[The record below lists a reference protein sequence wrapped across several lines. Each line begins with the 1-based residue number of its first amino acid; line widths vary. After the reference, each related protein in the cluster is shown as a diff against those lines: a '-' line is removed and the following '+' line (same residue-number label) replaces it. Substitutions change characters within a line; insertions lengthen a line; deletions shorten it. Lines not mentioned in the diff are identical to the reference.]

1 MTSSPLFDIF
11 KHLTKQDRFALKDF
25 VHSPF
30 HNKREDVV
38 LLFDYIDLHFTDGVG
53 GGPFWEKEPVYK
65 AIFPEKKTYDDKAM
79 RYTMSFLLK
88 CIRQYLICNEL
99 KNNELDSEMKLNR
112 ALRQRTADKAY
123 QKNLSESYQS
133 LETQPLRNAEFH
145 LQKFQLLES
154 EPFHGK
160 SSTTGS
166 RESVIR
172 IHEYGVLMGPVAN
185 VGVV

>member
-25 VHSPF
+25 VRSPF

-38 LLFDYIDLHFTDGVG
+38 LLFDYIDKHFTDLSPEHREGVG
-53 GGPFWEKEPVYK
+53 DGQFWGKERVYK

-99 KNNELDSEMKLNR
+99 KNNELDGEMKLNR

-133 LETQPLRNAEFH
+133 LETQPLRNAEF
-145 LQKFQLLES
+145 QNPCAAVAAEVAAMRC
-154 EPFHGK
+154 
-160 SSTTGS
+160 S
-166 RESVIR
+166 RPWR
-172 IHEYGVLMGPVAN
+172 PC
-185 VGVV
+185 